1 MTTSNQ
7 QSPDRVI
14 ALHHLLEWVD
24 TFTPPS
30 ETQAWNEGSSLSR
43 ELVWTCIRHQR
54 LLDAWIDHLSRKP
67 PRHPVRAALWLGL
80 AQLLLLDGIAPHA
93 AVHET
98 IEAAKSCSLPSSVTG
113 FLNALLRKADREKQN
128 LLEWRQHQSLSVRY
142 SHPEFLINRWI
153 KNLGEQKTEDI
164 CSWNQGR
171 AHTFA
176 RFTRMK
182 DKSIPS
188 SDIPW
193 KEVSFFP
200 GFIQLPRRLRAT
212 ELPGFENGDW
222 YVQDPSTSLAPSLL
236 RVSPGERVWDAC
248 AAPGGK
254 TAILAEQ
261 LQDQAGLLTASDPNP
276 KRLQRLRENMDRLGH
291 DQVQTSQLDPIQG
304 NGDDNDLYDAILLD
318 VPCSNTG
325 VLQRRPD
332 AKWGLQRKLLSHL
345 SGLQFEIL
353 QGASQTCKP
362 GGRLVYS
369 TCSIEKE
376 ETRDLINRWCA
387 NHPEWTCTEE
397 ILLLPGERSCDGCY
411 AARLEKQP

>member
-128 LLEWRQHQSLSVRY
+128 LLEWRQQQSLSVRY

-193 KEVSFFP
+193 KEVPFFP
-200 GFIQLPRRLRAT
+200 GFIQLPRGLRAT

-236 RVSPGERVWDAC
+236 RVTPGERVWDAC

-291 DQVQTSQLDPIQG
+291 DQVQTSRLDPTQG
-304 NGDDNDLYDAILLD
+304 NEQDNDPYDAILLD

-353 QGASQTCKP
+353 QGAGRACKP

-376 ETRDLINRWCA
+376 ETRDLINRWCE

-397 ILLLPGERSCDGCY
+397 ILLLPGERNCDGCY
-411 AARLEKQP
+411 AARLQKQP